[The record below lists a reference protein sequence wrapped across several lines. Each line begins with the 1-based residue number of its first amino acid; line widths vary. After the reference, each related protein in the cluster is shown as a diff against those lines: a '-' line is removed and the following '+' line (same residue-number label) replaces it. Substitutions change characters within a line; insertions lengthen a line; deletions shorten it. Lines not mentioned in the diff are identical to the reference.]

1 MADTVAGDNERLAGP
16 TEPCRKVMKTFEA
29 PPRRLAMEVSSR
41 TRSVTIGL
49 VEGHINLSMICEV
62 IILLT
67 MQAIDIDRG
76 SSLVRVKPTC
86 KMREDVWTPND
97 RICQESLRRPVNTR
111 QLSTPV
117 TLTSAR

>member
-1 MADTVAGDNERLAGP
+1 MADTVAEYNERLAGP

-49 VEGHINLSMICEV
+49 VDGHINLRMICEV
-62 IILLT
+62 MILLT
-67 MQAIDIDRG
+67 MQEIDVDRG

-86 KMREDVWTPND
+86 KMREHVWTLGD
-97 RICQESLRRPVNTR
+97 RICQESLKRHGNCPP
-111 QLSTPV
+111 Q
-117 TLTSAR
+117 